1 MIKKNF
7 NMLAAI
13 IKTAIFLFL
22 LSHAIFSQSIIK
34 LNLNFEEEKLPFGLT
49 FLKPHCYPK
58 VGLALSGGGS
68 RGLSQLGVLKAF
80 EENNI
85 PIEYIVGTSMGS
97 IIGGLY
103 SAGYSIKALDSII
116 TSTDWNEFYT
126 LDETD
131 RNELFLDQKVTEDR
145 ALFAIRLDGFSPV
158 IPTSFNTGQRVLN
171 YLSLL
176 TINAPLHAQNNFDE
190 LKYKFRAV
198 CTDLVTGATVV
209 LKNGSLSQ
217 AMRASSSVSFLL
229 EPVELDS
236 MLLVDGGLV
245 ANVPVEVTKQMGV
258 DYVVAVN
265 TSSSLKKRDELND
278 PFSIADQLVSIP
290 ISIITKENLGKAD
303 QVIKPKM
310 KSWLNNDFSNID
322 SLIELGYQASLPHI
336 KKIKESLLEIS
347 LKKSCDTEFFIRE
360 LKPFHEDSQIENQI
374 VESFV
379 DRDSVSDREIK
390 IELFKLYNKGDY
402 KNVSGELIVEN
413 NNAKLNVAAIENP
426 EVKYIYLNGAG
437 KIDEKK
443 FNQIL
448 DSLIHKPYNP
458 KRLLNALI
466 EILIIYRS
474 EGYSL
479 ADFTEIDFEER
490 SNTLFINIDEG
501 KVSKITIEGNSKTNT
516 SVILRE
522 FPIEPGDYFSYE
534 KAENGLEN
542 LRTTNLFKSIDINVI
557 KKEEGNELKIV
568 VKEKISSLI
577 RFGLKI
583 DNEWFT
589 QFLIDI
595 RDENLFGT
603 GTELGAL
610 FFGGLRNQLLIA
622 EYKANRIFATYL
634 TYKLKGF
641 YNSHDINTYGTDT
654 TTNST
659 SFSKIKI
666 GEYNQKIYGLSLG
679 LGMQVE
685 KFGNII
691 AEFRYEQDDIE
702 NIESVTVKPYTTD
715 LAVLKFSLMIDSQDR
730 YPYPT
735 SGFFLDTYYET
746 SQKRFG
752 ADISYIKYALNYKGY
767 FPVSSIST
775 LRPAIQIGFADET
788 LPLSQQFS
796 FGGQSSFMG
805 YRQYDS
811 RGRQIFIASLGY
823 RFKLPIQIFFDTYIG
838 ARYDLGSIWENKEQ
852 IKFKNLRHGIGAT
865 ISFDTPIGPS
875 DFSVGRSFRI
885 EKGVPQGKRS
895 SAGKSSLGRCSLLF
909 YNRILLLIK
918 VNILKYL
925 LL

>member
-7 NMLAAI
+7 DMLAAI

-22 LSHAIFSQSIIK
+22 LSHTILSQSIIK
-34 LNLNFEEEKLPFGLT
+34 LNLNLEEENLPFGLT

-58 VGLALSGGGS
+58 LGLALSGGGS

-103 SAGYSIKALDSII
+103 SAGYSVEALDSII
-116 TSTDWNEFYT
+116 TSTDWSEFYT
-126 LDETD
+126 LNETD
-131 RNELFLDQKVTEDR
+131 RNELFLEQKVTEDR
-145 ALFAIRLDGFSPV
+145 ALFAIRLDGFTPV
-158 IPTSFNTGQRVLN
+158 IPTSFNSGQRVLN
-171 YLSLL
+171 FLNLL
-176 TINAPLHAQNNFDE
+176 TINAPLHSKHNFDE

-198 CTDLVTGATVV
+198 CTDLASGETVV
-209 LKNGSLSQ
+209 LKSGSLSQ

-245 ANVPVEVTKQMGV
+245 ANVPVGVTKQMGV

-265 TSSSLKKRDELND
+265 TSSSLKNLDELDN
-278 PFSIADQLVSIP
+278 PFSVADQLVSIP
-290 ISIITKENLGKAD
+290 INIITKENLEKAD
-303 QVIKPKM
+303 QVIEPDM
-310 KSWLNNDFSNID
+310 KGLLNDNFSNID

-347 LKKSCDTEFFIRE
+347 LKKSHDTEFFILE

-374 VESFV
+374 VEKFA
-379 DRDSVSDREIK
+379 DRDSVSNREIK
-390 IELFKLYNKGDY
+390 IELLKLYNKGDY
-402 KNVSGELIVEN
+402 KNVSAELIVDN
-413 NNAKLNVAAIENP
+413 NNAKLSVAAVENP
-426 EVKYIYLNGAG
+426 EVKYIFFNGTS
-437 KIDEKK
+437 KIDEKE
-443 FNQIL
+443 FNQIK

-458 KRLLNALI
+458 KRLLNSLI
-466 EILIIYRS
+466 EILVIYRNK
-474 EGYSL
+474 GYSL
-479 ADFTEIDFEER
+479 ADFTEINFEER
-490 SNTLFINIDEG
+490 SNTLFININEG
-501 KVSKITIEGNSKTNT
+501 IVSKLTIEGNSKTNT

-522 FPIEPGDYFSYE
+522 FPIKPGDHFSYE
-534 KAENGLEN
+534 KAEKGLEN
-542 LRTTNLFKSIDINVI
+542 LRTTNLFKSVDINVI

-568 VKEKISSLI
+568 VREKISSLI

-610 FFGGLRNQLLIA
+610 FFGGTRNQLLIA
-622 EYKANRIFATYL
+622 EHKANRIFDTYL

-641 YNSHDINTYGTDT
+641 YNSQDINTYGTDT
-654 TTNST
+654 ATSST
-659 SFSKIKI
+659 SFSRIKI

-702 NIESVTVKPYTTD
+702 NIDRVTVQPYISD
-715 LAVLKFSLMIDSQDR
+715 IAVLKFSLMIDSQDR

-746 SQKRFG
+746 SQKMFG
-752 ADISYIKYALNYKGY
+752 ADISYVKYTLIYKGY
-767 FPVSSIST
+767 IPLSNVST

-796 FGGQSSFMG
+796 FGGQSSFFG
-805 YRQYDS
+805 YRQYDT

-823 RFKLPIQIFFDTYIG
+823 RLKLPIQIFFDTYIG

-875 DFSVGRSFRI
+875 NFSVGRSFLI
-885 EKGVPQGKRS
+885 EKGVPQGRVVW
-895 SAGKSSLGRCSLLF
+895 GDVLF
-909 YNRILLLIK
+909 YFTIGF
-918 VNILKYL
+918 YY
-925 LL
+925 